1 MTFLNPAFLWALTG
15 ITIPIVIHL
24 FNFRRAQKIFFTNV
38 GFLKNVQIS
47 TKSFRR
53 LKNLLVL
60 ISRVLFISCM
70 VLAFA
75 QPFINNNSASS
86 GYTTNI
92 SSIYLDNSLSM
103 QNRIGNQTYLDIAA
117 TETEKLI
124 NSLPSQIKLQFL
136 TSTFEDNEQ
145 FLINRSKLADRITEI
160 DFTNTFRS
168 AEVIQSRQQ
177 SLLRKYG
184 TKTRESQF
192 FWISD
197 FQKSTVG
204 DLSKL
209 QIDST
214 DKYYLL
220 PIQSTELGNIYVDSV
235 WLSTPFIRESESNV
249 LKIKVVNTGKEK
261 IENKSIKLFIDNQ
274 QASTSSITIE
284 GKSQTIV
291 PFNFAIQGKG
301 YKKGRIQF
309 DDEPVNFDN
318 EYFFVLNVAPVI
330 SVVHLYGQS
339 NHKYI
344 ESVFSNETIF
354 TLKSVNSSSIDP
366 SIINTADLIIL
377 DELNTISDLLINTLN
392 EFLAKGGSVMIFP
405 SGTLDKDVYTTLC
418 NKLGIR
424 GFQKNI
430 TKDGKFDLLNLPDI
444 NNPFFSSIFENVIQT
459 GVVNMPSAQPIISW
473 GNNGNVLLKYKN
485 NQPFIS
491 QIQSGMGKVY
501 ICASPLNTNFSEFA
515 KHALFVPIM
524 YKIAALSKPQ
534 EQMAY
539 TFSSQNVAV
548 EIEQQETMERNNVFH
563 LRKNNFDLI
572 PQQQISEKR
581 LVFELPQSNQA
592 ANKQTPDAGYYELVL
607 NGKVQKLMAFNYDKR
622 ESQTDFYS
630 PEELKLIFAG
640 KKNVQIYENVAEKD
654 FVTDFKEKNIGLN
667 LWKYFLV
674 AALVFLMT
682 EILIIRFFK

>member
-1 MTFLNPAFLWALTG
+1 
-15 ITIPIVIHL
+15 
-24 FNFRRAQKIFFTNV
+24 
-38 GFLKNVQIS
+38 
-47 TKSFRR
+47 
-53 LKNLLVL
+53 
-60 ISRVLFISCM
+60 M